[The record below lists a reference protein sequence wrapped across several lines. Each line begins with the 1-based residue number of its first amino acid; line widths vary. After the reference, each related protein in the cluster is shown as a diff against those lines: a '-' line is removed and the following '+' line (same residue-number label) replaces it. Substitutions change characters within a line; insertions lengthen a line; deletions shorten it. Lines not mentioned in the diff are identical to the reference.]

1 MLEVNREQFV
11 RKIES
16 NADRLA
22 LPLLGFSLIITAYF
36 CFALIPI
43 PEFNTDLSEFAP
55 DNDPSISA
63 EQRFSEYFD
72 SESRPMFVHVAP
84 KDTTQNALSLE
95 YLKQQKIDFD
105 LSVNYS
111 KVNGD
116 YIVNS
121 MTTPEIIQI
130 ALDEQSDGSELS
142 SISNW
147 EELLESTLSDEF
159 VCGDVVENEQLLITG
174 SFAQSSLLNRD
185 LDYSNTCSWLANPNS
200 SIDPTPTSSSTLW
213 VYFVD
218 PNLSPE
224 LRKEYQSEM
233 RDYFNQISDNSTLD
247 YSVASLDLINHDID
261 EGTFQNLAMLIII
274 ALFVVVII
282 LSIAFR
288 SARDVIFPLVGL
300 SCTLIW
306 TYGALA
312 SIDSYFNAL
321 DVAVA
326 PLVLGLGIDYSI
338 HLQRRYNLNRESGMS
353 ASVSWVRACE
363 RLSVPLI
370 LAVLTTVAAFLSNL
384 ISPLPPLKEFGVALA
399 VGVLC
404 AFFTSTV
411 LVGSLHI
418 ILEKTKFPKLGIQN
432 TIELKKYA
440 TFVVNIQRRQQAM
453 VLIVTGML
461 TLLSIFAALSIKT
474 EFDLSDFLDDDMEV
488 MQVRDELNSE
498 YESSSW
504 KVVYLLMEP
513 VEGEN
518 HIPDNLELL
527 RTLGTLDSSLCQTT
541 VVVRPIDTECR
552 AAYDGIYSI
561 LRDAVELD
569 SKWGESHN
577 LNTRENFAGSLSLS
591 VNNLSG
597 DLDLSMALVNLSQ
610 NYSIGDPLTGETWSD
625 RVNST
630 VAFNSENEINYL
642 RMEIYVNA
650 VTNSDSAKV
659 VQAFDTMLGS
669 GDGDYKIKDQLSNH
683 AIVYVS
689 GDLVKLNL
697 VIDGLTTSQLEST
710 AISLF
715 ASFIVL
721 GLLTR
726 RVIPSIIVLV
736 PVGISAFWV
745 VGSMM
750 ILGLNWNVLTVMVTA
765 LTIGIGIDYSI
776 HVWRRFESE
785 VNTNSLSSWDAMER
799 MHSTT
804 GVALI
809 MSAGT
814 TVCGFL
820 VLIFSPMPVVRDFG
834 IVTAITVF
842 FSLILSLYVLPILLA
857 TSDSF
862 SQNNKN

>member
-1 MLEVNREQFV
+1 MLEEKRGAFV
-11 RKIES
+11 AKIES
-16 NADRLA
+16 NADKMA
-22 LPLLGFSLIITAYF
+22 IPLLGVSLIIT
-36 CFALIPI
+36 LILGMSLVPI
-43 PEFNTDLSEFAP
+43 PEFNTALSEFAP

-63 EQRFSEYFD
+63 ENRFSDYFD
-72 SESRPMFVHVAP
+72 SEARPMFVHVVP
-84 KDTTQNALSLE
+84 KEVGGNALSIE
-95 YLKQQKIDFD
+95 HLKQQQSDYETSLDFA
-105 LSVNYS
+105 
-111 KVNGD
+111 KENGD
-116 YIVNS
+116 FVDIAMS
-121 MTTPEIIQI
+121 TPGIIQI
-130 ALDEQSDGSELS
+130 ALDEQSNGSLVS
-142 SISNW
+142 NISDW
-147 EELLESTLSDEF
+147 EELLSSTLPDDF
-159 VCGDVVENEQLLITG
+159 LCGDVVENEQFLITA
-174 SFAQSSLLNRD
+174 SFAQSSLLNKD
-185 LDYSNTCSWLANPNS
+185 LDYLNTCNWLSNPNS
-200 SIDPTPTSSSTLW
+200 TIDPTPTSSSTMW
-213 VYFVD
+213 VYFID

-233 RDYFNQISDNSTLD
+233 RLKFNEISKNSTLE
-247 YSVASLDLINHDID
+247 YSVASLDLINNDID
-261 EGTFQNLAMLIII
+261 EGTFQNLAMLIVI
-274 ALFVVVII
+274 ALVVVVVI
-282 LSIAFR
+282 LAIAFR
-288 SARDVIFPLVGL
+288 SARDVVFPLVGL
-300 SCTLIW
+300 SCTLVW

-312 SIDSYFNAL
+312 TIDSKFNAL

-338 HLQRRYNLNRESGMS
+338 HLQRRYNLNRELGMS
-353 ASVSWVRACE
+353 AASSWVNACE
-363 RLSVPLI
+363 RLSVPLV

-384 ISPLPPLKEFGVALA
+384 ISPLPPLKEFGIALA
-399 VGVLC
+399 VGVVC

-411 LVGSLHI
+411 LVGSLHLV
-418 ILEKTKFPKLGIQN
+418 LERTKLPRLGTPN

-440 TFVVNIQRRQQAM
+440 SLVVKIQRKQQAM

-461 TLLSIFAALSIKT
+461 TLLSIFAALSIQT
-474 EFDLSDFLDDDMEV
+474 EFDLSDFLDDEMEV
-488 MQVRDELNSE
+488 MKVRDELNSE

-504 KVVYLLMEP
+504 KVVYLLIEP
-513 VEGEN
+513 LEDSN
-518 HIPDNLELL
+518 YIPGDAELL
-527 RTLGTLDSSLCQTT
+527 RTLQSLDSGLCQTT

-552 AAYDGIYSI
+552 AAYEGIYSV

-569 SKWGESHN
+569 SNWGKNHN
-577 LNTRENFAGSLSLS
+577 LDSRENFAGTLSLS
-591 VNNLSG
+591 VYNVSR
-597 DLDLSMALVNLSQ
+597 DLDLSNTLFNLSK
-610 NYSIGDPLTGETWSD
+610 NYTVGDPLTGEKWSD
-625 RVNST
+625 RINST
-630 VAFNSENEINYL
+630 VVFNSDRQINYL
-642 RMEIYVNA
+642 RMEIYVDA

-659 VQAFDTMLGS
+659 VLAFDSLLGT
-669 GDGDYKIKDQLSNH
+669 GEGDYKIKDQLSSH
-683 AIVYVS
+683 AVIFVA

-710 AISLF
+710 AISLL
-715 ASFIVL
+715 ASFVVL
-721 GLLTR
+721 GILTR
-726 RVIPSIIVLV
+726 RIIPSVIVLV

-785 VNTNSLSSWDAMER
+785 VKSKSLNSWEAMER

-857 TSDSF
+857 TSDNLG
-862 SQNNKN
+862 QNNSN